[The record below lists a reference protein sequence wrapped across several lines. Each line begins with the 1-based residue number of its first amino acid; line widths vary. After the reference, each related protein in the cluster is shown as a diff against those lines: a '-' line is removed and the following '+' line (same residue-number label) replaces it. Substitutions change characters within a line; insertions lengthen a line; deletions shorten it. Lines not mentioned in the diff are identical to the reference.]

1 MAEQG
6 LFKTAMRGFR
16 KEDVLNYIDELLA
29 AQSAERE
36 GWESRLEALTKEL
49 AEANVQKE
57 AVLENETLKARLE
70 VLEQQLSDAAEQVTA
85 LSLRLETAEAANQ
98 AASENESAIAG
109 ELEEARQ
116 TIAALS
122 EEKDALEAKL
132 SNADVL
138 AEQLRAIGAEFC
150 HRIQDVVPTEEAEPE
165 ITTAEQAIQKA
176 AFDDAGPK
184 MESWLF

>member
-57 AVLENETLKARLE
+57 AVLENETLKTRLE
-70 VLEQQLSDAAEQVTA
+70 ALEQQLSDAAEQVTA
-85 LSLRLETAEAANQ
+85 LSLKLETAEAANQ
-98 AASENESAIAG
+98 AASENETAIAS

-116 TIAALS
+116 TIATLS
-122 EEKDALEAKL
+122 EEKETLEAKL

-150 HRIQDVVPTEEAEPE
+150 RRIQDVVPTEEAETVV
-165 ITTAEQAIQKA
+165 TTAEQAIQKA
-176 AFDDAGPK
+176 AFEDAGPK